1 MTVQTWWI
9 FFCAAT
15 LISSTPGPNMLHV
28 MTRAMRF
35 GVARSIFAMAGCL
48 SGVLTLFGLSAAG
61 MGTLLSAMPELFT
74 VVKVAGAA
82 YLIYLGIKAWRS
94 DVAAPAPLEGEI
106 GGPVLS
112 AGALFRG
119 GLTVGI
125 SNPKALIFAAAFF
138 PQFVNPL
145 VPKGPQLAL
154 LVATFA
160 AVDSLFYFIY
170 ALGGRSIAGRLRR
183 ASRRRALDRITGGL
197 FMGFGAS
204 LLAWRA

>member
-1 MTVQTWWI
+1 
-9 FFCAAT
+9 
-15 LISSTPGPNMLHV
+15 
-28 MTRAMRF
+28 MRF
-35 GVARSIFAMAGCL
+35 GLARSIFAMAGCL

-61 MGTLLSAMPELFT
+61 MGALLSAMPELFT

-94 DVAAPAPLEGEI
+94 KVTAPTLPDAEI

-119 GLTVGI
+119 GLMVGI

-145 VPKGPQLAL
+145 APKAPQLAL

-170 ALGGRSIAGRLRR
+170 ALGGRSIAGRLRSP
-183 ASRRRALDRITGGL
+183 AWRRALDRITGGL

-204 LLAWRA
+204 LLAWRG